1 MFVTFVFA
9 FSKNSQPL
17 MTFDETGTHV
27 SLFPGSPAFD
37 ISYTANDGMWHF
49 VCFLADSLSGT
60 WKMFLDGTVV
70 SSGSGYGNGKKI
82 SGRYVFCIWT
92 SFLPK

>member
-1 MFVTFVFA
+1 MTCVFA

-17 MTFDETGTHV
+17 MTFDDTGTHV

-37 ISYTANDGMWHF
+37 ISYTANDGMWHL

-60 WKMFLDGTVV
+60 WKMFLDGSVV

-82 SGRYVFCIWT
+82 FGRYAIIIIKA
-92 SFLPK
+92 FL